1 VESLSAADRSSLAA
15 EQGPVS
21 MAVGGLMVADAGP
34 GTTYEA
40 VLERVGQRIH
50 LVPRFRQIARAGL
63 LGFAPEAWADD
74 RHFDL
79 RWHVRRVA
87 LPGDAG
93 PAELDAFVGQEMSRR
108 LDRDRPLWELSV
120 IEGLAGDRVGLLAKL
135 HHAVADGM
143 AAIAASVLLLDPGP
157 EPLDIPPPDADWS
170 PQRYDAGR
178 HLLAMASGPVSRAT
192 KMGLEGAA
200 RARDSSPTG
209 AVRDARRATELVT
222 ELARTRPQ
230 APMTPLNEPLGPSR
244 AFRSLSGDLAA
255 LKAAGK
261 AAGGTVNDAVLAAVA
276 GMLRSYLEQAGTDLG
291 GKRPVALVPISLRPR
306 EQDAELGNRISTVF
320 VDLPVEIDDPGERI
334 AAVAEITRAVKD
346 SAAVRAGA
354 LLAGA
359 AGITPPLLAGT
370 VARAMGS
377 VRACNLVVSN
387 LPGPQQPFYVSGQ
400 QLRGLFPVIPL
411 NPANQRLSV
420 GILSYDGAVCFGL
433 LADSGLNPGIDVA
446 AGALATA
453 LAQHSARR

>member
-1 VESLSAADRSSLAA
+1 
-15 EQGPVS
+15 
-21 MAVGGLMVADAGP
+21 MAVGGLLVLDDGPAATYDAI
-34 GTTYEA
+34 
-40 VLERVGQRIH
+40 VERVEQRIH
-50 LVPRFRQIARAGL
+50 LLPRFRQIARTGL
-63 LGFAPEAWADD
+63 LGFAPEAWVDD

-79 RWHVRRVA
+79 RWHIRRVA
-87 LPGDAG
+87 LPGEAG

-120 IEGLAGDRVGLLAKL
+120 IERVAGGYAAVLAKL

-157 EPLDIPPPDADWS
+157 EPLPIEPPEEEWS
-170 PQRYDAGR
+170 PRRYALRR
-178 HLLAMASGPVSRAT
+178 HLLNMASAPVGRAT
-192 KMGLEGAA
+192 KLGLEQVA
-200 RARDSSPTG
+200 RARETSASG
-209 AVRDARRATELVT
+209 AVRDARRATELVA

-244 AFRSLSGDLAA
+244 AFRSLTADLAA

-276 GMLRSYLEQAGTDLG
+276 GMLRGYLAEAGTDLHG
-291 GKRPVALVPISLRPR
+291 RRPVALVPISLRPR
-306 EQDAELGNRISTVF
+306 EEDAELGNRISTVF
-320 VDLPVEIDDPGERI
+320 VDLPAELEDPAERI
-334 AAVAEITRAVKD
+334 AAVAAITREVKE

-354 LLAGA
+354 LIAGA
-359 AGITPPLLAGT
+359 AGMTPPLLSGT
-370 VARAMGS
+370 VARAMGA

-387 LPGPQQPFYVSGQ
+387 LPGPQTPFYVAGTR
-400 QLRGLFPVIPL
+400 LRELYPLIPL

-433 LADSGLNPGIDVA
+433 LADAGLRPGVEA
-446 AGALATA
+446 AADALDAALDELGARA
-453 LAQHSARR
+453 